1 MSIKKRIKK
10 SLLIKNAK
18 LVHTI
23 INQKKIIAV
32 LEDKIEDLEFIKK
45 ELKDVNFEISSN
57 NDYLIEQRKKTNKK
71 IKKILKELEE
81 LKQERENKNERKN

>member
-57 NDYLIEQRKKTNKK
+57 NDYLIEQRKKTNKR

-81 LKQERENKNERKN
+81 LKLERENKNERKN